1 MEKGIMP
8 TINVE
13 HAQLPDLVN
22 DVINGQEFLI
32 TRSGQP
38 VAKLLPIAEKFNR
51 FPDMT
56 AFRASIPA
64 TQIAAGDVISLIRD
78 EEDGKFGKT
87 TVF

>member
-1 MEKGIMP
+1 MP
-8 TINVE
+8 TINLE
-13 HAQLPDLVN
+13 QAQLPDLVN

-32 TRSGQP
+32 TRSGEP
-38 VAKLLPIAEKFNR
+38 VARLLPIVERFNR

-64 TQIAAGDVISLIRD
+64 TQITAGDLISLMRD

-87 TVF
+87 VVF

>member
-1 MEKGIMP
+1 MP
-8 TINVE
+8 TINLE

-32 TRSGQP
+32 TRSGEP
-38 VAKLLPIAEKFNR
+38 VARLLPIAERLNR

-64 TQIAAGDVISLIRD
+64 TQIAAGDLISLIRD
-78 EEDGKFGKT
+78 
-87 TVF
+87 